1 MRKIVTA
8 VTLGVMTLGVVATSA
23 EAGPRRYYGY
33 GGGYDYHGGYPA
45 YGYKYHRRGYGGAAV
60 AAGAL
65 GLLAGGLIAAGT
77 APAYA
82 YPTYPAYAPPP
93 PPPPVVIERRV
104 YHTYPAPA
112 YGYDGYD
119 GY

>member
-1 MRKIVTA
+1 MGKIVIA

-23 EAGPRRYYGY
+23 EAGPRRYYKGGY
-33 GGGYDYHGGYPA
+33 GYHGGYPA

-112 YGYDGYD
+112 YDYDGYD

>member
-8 VTLGVMTLGVVATSA
+8 VALGVMTFGTVATSV

-33 GGGYDYHGGYPA
+33 GGGYGYHGGYPA
-45 YGYKYHRRGYGGAAV
+45 YGYRYHRHNNAGAVV

-82 YPTYPAYAPPP
+82 YPAYAPPP
-93 PPPPVVIERRV
+93 PPAPVVIERRV
-104 YHTYPAPA
+104 YTYPAPV
-112 YGYDGYD
+112 YGYGGYY